1 MHVLALNLLLSTPPP
16 PVRNSSS
23 LYQFAT
29 VANVVY
35 PDVYQRFL
43 DGVNLLNFD
52 LNWIPST
59 WCIVDLGFHDRLIMA
74 TTVPLTILAVL
85 GALSTLAH
93 RMNGRSSG
101 TLHTL
106 RQNHLSMVLLLTFLV
121 YSPVSSILFQMF
133 ACDHLDNGKV
143 YLRADYRVECD
154 SAKHRALQAYAA
166 LMMLLYTVGIPI
178 FFGII
183 LYSNR
188 RVLQDEEAR
197 ENDPVA
203 ISMSNLWELYKP
215 NCIYFELVECARRVS
230 LAGIVVFIYPN
241 TAAQV
246 AVAVMMGGF
255 FMLVAEVAAPY
266 ASPMDSWI
274 SRAGHAIVCTSMFM
288 ALLLKVD
295 VTNERAH
302 SQHVFESILVA
313 AHVCM
318 VLAVIGEAV
327 MVTCQSVSD
336 NQTEEFAPKWR
347 SAVSVA
353 MALFKGPKR
362 TSKKPKIAS
371 EEDVSN
377 DRPIELGE
385 VVDETRGWDILGR
398 KSLRIDGTAI
408 GPSET

>member
-1 MHVLALNLLLSTPPP
+1 MHGLALNQLLSTPPP
-16 PVRNSSS
+16 SIRNSSFNP
-23 LYQFAT
+23 QFAT

-43 DGVNLLNFD
+43 DGVDLLNFD

-74 TTVPLTILAVL
+74 TTVPLIILAVL
-85 GALSTLAH
+85 RALSALA
-93 RMNGRSSG
+93 RRIYGRPNG
-101 TLHTL
+101 TLQTL
-106 RQNHLSMVLLLTFLV
+106 RQNHLSLVLLLTFLV

-133 ACDHLDNGKV
+133 ACDDLEDGKT
-143 YLRADYRVECD
+143 YLRADYRIECD
-154 SAKHRALQAYAA
+154 STKHRTLQVYAV
-166 LMMLLYTVGIPI
+166 LMMLLYTAGIPI

-197 ENDPVA
+197 EDDPVA
-203 ISMSNLWELYKP
+203 ASMSNLWELYKP
-215 NCIYFELVECARRVS
+215 NRIYFELVECARRVS

-246 AVAVMMGGF
+246 AVALMMGGF
-255 FMLVAEVAAPY
+255 FMLVSEAAAPY
-266 ASPMDSWI
+266 ASQMDSWI

-295 VTNERAH
+295 VTNERVH

-327 MVTCQSVSD
+327 VVTCQSVSD
-336 NQTEEFAPKWR
+336 SQPEELAPRLR
-347 SAVSVA
+347 SAVSMA
-353 MALFKGPKR
+353 MASFKDPKR
-362 TSKKPKIAS
+362 ASRHPKIAG

-377 DRPIELGE
+377 DQPIESGE
-385 VVDETRGWDILGR
+385 AIDETQGWDG
-398 KSLRIDGTAI
+398 LR
-408 GPSET
+408 SR